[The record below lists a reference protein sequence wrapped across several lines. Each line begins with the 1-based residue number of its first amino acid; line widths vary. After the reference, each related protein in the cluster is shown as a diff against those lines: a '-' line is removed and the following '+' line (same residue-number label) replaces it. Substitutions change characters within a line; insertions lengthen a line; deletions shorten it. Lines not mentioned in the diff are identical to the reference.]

1 MKKIMNFIL
10 KPYREWQE
18 RRKLKKRIEDLK
30 KRDPF
35 IYK

>member
-35 IYK
+35 IYR

>member
-18 RRKLKKRIEDLK
+18 RRKLKKRIKDLK

-35 IYK
+35 IYR